1 MLTAPPPPQPAAAL
15 VTLAPEAGAQVLP
28 GGATPLWPGSR
39 VHRVPL
45 WRGAGA
51 AQVGRLRR
59 LVGVVAAEPDRVR
72 GVRSFDPG
80 RASQTHLLQI
90 GWSPPVGSRRPL
102 VAVLDTGVDPT
113 VPDLEPVLV
122 PGGARSF
129 VPGSPDADDDP
140 DGHGTHIAS
149 VLAAGIG
156 NGLGGSGVAAARVIS
171 VRVADHEGFTTTS
184 SIIRGLRYA
193 RVRGA
198 RVINLSFG
206 GAGRSRLEQDAI
218 DRAVRAGALVVAA
231 AGNTGRRGVRY
242 PAAYRGVLGV
252 GGLDLNGAPLPS
264 STRGPHVALAAPGRE
279 VRGAVRSIDP
289 FPPGTLIGR
298 TGTSMAA
305 AIVSGAAAR
314 VLARWPGAT
323 PAQVRGLLMDT
334 ARDVAPSGA
343 DSATGAGA
351 LDLAA
356 AMRTALPG
364 RADPEPNDTPPLAR
378 RTRALLPVRRAS
390 AEVVGRVGGTA
401 DPRDAYRVAL
411 GAGERLEVVLRG
423 RAGAGLNLVLLRP
436 GAPDGRRDTT
446 FRRRWVVGT
455 AVGPTADKDAV
466 FATTASG
473 VHLLEVHGRRGEGP
487 YRLSARRAPA

>member
-1 MLTAPPPPQPAAAL
+1 MA
-15 VTLAPEAGAQVLP
+15 
-28 GGATPLWPGSR
+28 
-39 VHRVPL
+39 
-45 WRGAGA
+45 
-51 AQVGRLRR
+51 RLRR
-59 LVGVVAAEPDRVR
+59 MVGVVAAEPDRVR
-72 GVRSFDPG
+72 AARAFDPG
-80 RASQTHLLQI
+80 RVSQTHLLQI
-90 GWSPPVGSRRPL
+90 GWSPPTGRRRPL

-113 VPDLEPVLV
+113 VPDLGRVLV
-122 PGGARSF
+122 PGAARSF

-149 VLAAGIG
+149 VLAARIG
-156 NGLGGSGVAAARVIS
+156 NGFGGSGVAAARVIS
-171 VRVADHEGFTTTS
+171 VRIADGEGFTTTS

-231 AGNTGRRGVRY
+231 AGNTGGRGVQY

-252 GGLDLNGAPLPS
+252 GGLDLDGTPLPG
-264 STRGPHVALAAPGRE
+264 STSGPHVALAAPGRE
-279 VRGAVRSIDP
+279 VRGATRSIDP
-289 FPPGTLIGR
+289 FPPGTLVGR

-314 VLARWPGAT
+314 VLARRPRAT
-323 PAQVRGLLMDT
+323 PAQLRGVLMDT
-334 ARDVAPSGA
+334 ARDVAPAGRDA
-343 DSATGAGA
+343 TTGAGA

-356 AMRTALPG
+356 ALRTALPR

-378 RTRALLPVRRAS
+378 RTRALLPGRSAS
-390 AEVVGRVGGTA
+390 AEVLGRVGGTA
-401 DPRDAYRVAL
+401 DPRDAFRVAL
-411 GAGERLEVVLRG
+411 RAGERLEVVLRG

-436 GAPDGRRDTT
+436 GAPDGRRDAAY
-446 FRRRWVVGT
+446 RRRWLGDT
-455 AVGPTADKDAV
+455 AVGPGADKDAV
-466 FATTASG
+466 LEATASG

-487 YRLSARRAPA
+487 YRLSVRRAPA